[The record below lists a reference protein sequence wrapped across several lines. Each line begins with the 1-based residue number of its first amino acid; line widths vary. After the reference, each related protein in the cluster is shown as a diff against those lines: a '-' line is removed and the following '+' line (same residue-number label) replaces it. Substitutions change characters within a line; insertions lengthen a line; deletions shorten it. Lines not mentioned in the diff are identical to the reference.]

1 MTMENSNSLTE
12 VGCQYH
18 VPVMLAEAIE
28 GLRLREDGT
37 FVDVTFGGGG
47 HSKAIL
53 ERLGSQGRLLAFDQ
67 DEDAMA
73 RVESG
78 EWKSES

>member
-1 MTMENSNSLTE
+1 MTE

-53 ERLGSQGRLLAFDQ
+53 ERLGPWGVCWLSTRTRMLWHGWRVANGRRR
-67 DEDAMA
+67 A
-73 RVESG
+73 RLNSR
-78 EWKSES
+78 